1 MRILS
6 EVSCAK
12 FNFENNLSFVVE
24 LSITIEDLKCI
35 RGNTR
40 ELNEVPSTNVSILY
54 ILDYWSMLY

>member
-35 RGNTR
+35 RVNTR